1 MNCKRA
7 QNLDSSGRGWDSL
20 SSCTTP
26 DAVAALRVV
35 YEIHLIGER
44 EREQQLYDL
53 RSTMYFAI
61 AIKGIAASPYGTTE
75 SMASWYN
82 RSASARAPSRP
93 MSFG

>member
-1 MNCKRA
+1 MGKKLN
-7 QNLDSSGRGWDSL
+7 SGVGVADPRVTA
-20 SSCTTP
+20 TTPTPSPLHHP

-61 AIKGIAASPYGTTE
+61 AIKGIAASP
-75 SMASWYN
+75 
-82 RSASARAPSRP
+82 
-93 MSFG
+93 

>member
-1 MNCKRA
+1 MKLN
-7 QNLDSSGRGWDSL
+7 SGVGGAGMRGPAGHYYH
-20 SSCTTP
+20 P
-26 DAVAALRVV
+26 DAIAALRVV

-53 RSTMYFAI
+53 RSTMYFAM
-61 AIKGIAASPYGTTE
+61 AISGMAASPYGTTL

-82 RSASARAPSRP
+82 RSASARAPSKP

>member
-1 MNCKRA
+1 M
-7 QNLDSSGRGWDSL
+7 LL
-20 SSCTTP
+20 HHP

-61 AIKGIAASPYGTTE
+61 AIRGIAASP
-75 SMASWYN
+75 
-82 RSASARAPSRP
+82 
-93 MSFG
+93 